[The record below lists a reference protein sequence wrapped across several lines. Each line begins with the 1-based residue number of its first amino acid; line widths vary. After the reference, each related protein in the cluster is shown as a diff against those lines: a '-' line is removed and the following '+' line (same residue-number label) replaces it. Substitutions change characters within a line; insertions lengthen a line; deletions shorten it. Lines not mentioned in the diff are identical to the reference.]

1 MYRYIS
7 KDATTV
13 NDEEIKTT
21 AENAEAKEKHT
32 DDKPLYEGPLSGITT
47 RLKIVSITTAS
58 GSMLGIPYLIM
69 THSGDLHL
77 MGQLAVGGAAMF
89 GGTASTFLLN
99 FFFGPYVHTLER
111 VPVRNCQ
118 TSNNI
123 ISDEQHSNNN
133 HCAAQ
138 AYLIKATTRNLLCQK
153 IETVFDP
160 ATDVT
165 PYKGTRPFANFVA
178 KDKIFFVHG
187 DMLLDRTLRGQ
198 LLPDIDNDDGLEEL
212 SKNAKE
218 DMERDDDD
226 EIALKR

>member
-77 MGQLAVGGAAMF
+77 MGQLAVGGACDDN
-89 GGTASTFLLN
+89 GSQRKTQS
-99 FFFGPYVHTLER
+99 
-111 VPVRNCQ
+111 
-118 TSNNI
+118 
-123 ISDEQHSNNN
+123 ISK
-133 HCAAQ
+133 
-138 AYLIKATTRNLLCQK
+138 IKC
-153 IETVFDP
+153 
-160 ATDVT
+160 
-165 PYKGTRPFANFVA
+165 
-178 KDKIFFVHG
+178 
-187 DMLLDRTLRGQ
+187 
-198 LLPDIDNDDGLEEL
+198 EEGVSWSYHL
-212 SKNAKE
+212 A
-218 DMERDDDD
+218 
-226 EIALKR
+226 

>member
-7 KDATTV
+7 KDSIN

-21 AENAEAKEKHT
+21 AENTEAKEKHA
-32 DDKPLYEGPLSGITT
+32 DNKPLYEGPLSGITT

-111 VPVRNCQ
+111 VPVRKCQ
-118 TSNNI
+118 AKSI
-123 ISDEQHSNNN
+123 EHPDQ
-133 HCAAQ
+133 CAAQ

-187 DMLLDRTLRGQ
+187 DMLFDRTLRGQ
-198 LLPDIDNDDGLEEL
+198 LLPDMDNDDGLEEL

-226 EIALKR
+226 EIALTR